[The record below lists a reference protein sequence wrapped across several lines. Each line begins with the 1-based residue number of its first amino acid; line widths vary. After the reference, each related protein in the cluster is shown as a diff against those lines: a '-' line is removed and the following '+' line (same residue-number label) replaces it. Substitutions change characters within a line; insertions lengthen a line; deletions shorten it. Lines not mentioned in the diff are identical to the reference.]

1 VKKSFTLIEL
11 IIVMILI
18 STVSFLILP
27 SFNLKKEKEYKVSL
41 SNIKEFMIKK
51 FSYEETLSLVCFDD
65 GSKECYIFI
74 DDNINKDIKIKNLF
88 AQIPDVYNYNKD
100 LTRYDFTKIRLDDI
114 EYEPFF
120 ELKID
125 SDKKHKDIVLDTL
138 NEKVYLFSS
147 ISKNAELFNNTNEII
162 DKFSE
167 NEIEVKDAL

>member
-1 VKKSFTLIEL
+1 MKKSFTLIEL
-11 IIVMILI
+11 IIVILLI
-18 STVSFLILP
+18 SIVYFLAFSSF
-27 SFNLKKEKEYKVSL
+27 SVKNEKEYKVDL
-41 SNIKEFMIKK
+41 ENLKEFMFKN
-51 FSYEETLSLVCFDD
+51 FTYEKNLSLVCIEDE
-65 GSKECYIFI
+65 SKDCYIFI
-74 DDNINKDIKIKNLF
+74 DDKMDKDIKISNLF
-88 AQIPDVYNYNKD
+88 TQIPDVYNYNKD

-147 ISKNAELFNNTNEII
+147 ISKNAELFNNTNEVI